1 MQNVMIISK
10 WELRQGFI
18 NSTSSRNVALH
29 EFVHLIDLMD
39 GTLDGVPEILLER
52 KYVAQWLK
60 IVNSLI
66 MQIKT
71 GESDIDFYGATNQ
84 VEFFAVVSEYFFEQ
98 PRLLKENH
106 REVYEMLEKIID
118 MDTKLI
124 LLIITLIVVAGIV
137 FYFLYRANKRR
148 REEMVEPIK
157 TFEQKEIEF
166 DAELRHEYSSALQS
180 GDKEKA
186 LALGK
191 KYYQSLRGGE
201 PTSEDEQAIFNDLST
216 MKKV

>member
-1 MQNVMIISK
+1 
-10 WELRQGFI
+10 
-18 NSTSSRNVALH
+18 
-29 EFVHLIDLMD
+29 
-39 GTLDGVPEILLER
+39 
-52 KYVAQWLK
+52 
-60 IVNSLI
+60 
-66 MQIKT
+66 
-71 GESDIDFYGATNQ
+71 
-84 VEFFAVVSEYFFEQ
+84 
-98 PRLLKENH
+98 
-106 REVYEMLEKIID
+106 

-124 LLIITLIVVAGIV
+124 LLIITLIVLAGIV
-137 FYFLYRANKRR
+137 FYFLYRANQRR

-201 PTSEDEQAIFNDLST
+201 PTSEDEQAIFKDLST

>member
-1 MQNVMIISK
+1 
-10 WELRQGFI
+10 
-18 NSTSSRNVALH
+18 
-29 EFVHLIDLMD
+29 
-39 GTLDGVPEILLER
+39 
-52 KYVAQWLK
+52 
-60 IVNSLI
+60 
-66 MQIKT
+66 
-71 GESDIDFYGATNQ
+71 
-84 VEFFAVVSEYFFEQ
+84 
-98 PRLLKENH
+98 
-106 REVYEMLEKIID
+106 

-124 LLIITLIVVAGIV
+124 LLIIAVILVAGIV
-137 FYFLYRANKRR
+137 FYFLYRANRR
-148 REEMVEPIK
+148 REGIVEPIK